1 MGRTSVAS
9 RAELRDPPLPD
20 GIPCCEAQVSIRRPL
35 GWHIASM
42 AHGVGRM
49 PKVGVREAAP
59 DAHNPTRAYSTGV
72 LGPHAIGME
81 MTLGAVAIAV
91 PTRRRAAVACKP
103 RGGFEVA
110 NTMWTRAFQYRSTQR
125 LGTQSDGEGRRTF
138 ARAAHTTNSKE
149 KLLSGACMREVLH
162 ARKKRPGP
170 SPAAVPHNTAE
181 LPRLGLGYHALYMYA
196 EFTRT
201 HSQSLRA
208 TAVSA
213 VSGPR

>member
-49 PKVGVREAAP
+49 PNVGVREAAP

-138 ARAAHTTNSKE
+138 ARAAHTTNSNKE
-149 KLLSGACMREVLH
+149 KLFRVHACVRSSMRARSGQAHRRRPTGRSPQHGATKTRLRISCALH
-162 ARKKRPGP
+162 VR
-170 SPAAVPHNTAE
+170 
-181 LPRLGLGYHALYMYA
+181 
-196 EFTRT
+196 
-201 HSQSLRA
+201 
-208 TAVSA
+208 
-213 VSGPR
+213 

>member
-49 PKVGVREAAP
+49 PNVGVREAAP

-138 ARAAHTTNSKE
+138 ASATHNEQE
-149 KLLSGACMREVLH
+149 KLLRVHAC
-162 ARKKRPGP
+162 ARMKRPGP